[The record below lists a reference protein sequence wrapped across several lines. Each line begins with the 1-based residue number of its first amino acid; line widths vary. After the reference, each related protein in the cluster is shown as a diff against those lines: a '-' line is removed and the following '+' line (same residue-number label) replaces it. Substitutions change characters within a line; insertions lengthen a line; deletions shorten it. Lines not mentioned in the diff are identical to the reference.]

1 MPIKHAIRFSKG
13 AFVWDPC
20 RNKNSWNDQKKIF
33 ILGLTDDTQS
43 GMIAVPQPT
52 IVLVILAIPILV
64 IPILGIPIL
73 AIPILELT

>member
-1 MPIKHAIRFSKG
+1 MQFDFLRARLFGTHAGIRIAG
-13 AFVWDPC
+13 MI
-20 RNKNSWNDQKKIF
+20 RKKSSF
-33 ILGLTDDTQS
+33 GRGLTDDTQS

-52 IVLVILAIPILV
+52 IVLAILAIPILV